1 LTHFE
6 TSCTIVAMPD
16 DATIDSSAAIREQ
29 YKTPVNF
36 NARVR
41 LHGRFSTNKIRGGM
55 FGWIF
60 DQIEVPSDARVLE
73 LGSGTAL
80 FWRVN
85 QDRVPPGWRI
95 TLSDFSP
102 GMLSEVRATV
112 APFSHPFTFMQID
125 AQALPFD
132 DHSFD
137 AVIANHMLYH
147 VPEKPRALREIQRVL
162 APGARCYAATM
173 GRFYM
178 REFTEMT
185 QRFIGISMGRAAEQ
199 FGLETGFDYMK
210 PIFANVE
217 LRRFDDALEVTEAQ
231 PLIDYIESTR
241 IGRDATAEQK
251 AALKEYAEAEIRAR
265 GSIHFTKDTGILI
278 GTA

>member
-1 LTHFE
+1 
-6 TSCTIVAMPD
+6 MPD
-16 DATIDSSAAIREQ
+16 DSSIDSRAAIREQ

-41 LHGRFSTNKIRGGM
+41 LHGRFSTNTTRGGM
-55 FGWIF
+55 FRWIF
-60 DQIEVPSDARVLE
+60 DQIDAPPSARVLE

-80 FWRVN
+80 FWRAN
-85 QDRVPPGWRI
+85 QDRIPPGWHI
-95 TLSDFSP
+95 TLSDFSG
-102 GMLSEVRATV
+102 GMLADVRANV
-112 APFSHPFTFMQID
+112 AAIARAFTFMQID

-147 VPEKPRALREIQRVL
+147 VPDRPRALSEIRRVL
-162 APGARCYAATM
+162 VPGARCYAATM
-173 GRFYM
+173 GQANM

-185 QRFIGISMGRAAEQ
+185 QRFIGISMSRAAEQ
-199 FGLETGFDYMK
+199 FGLETGFEHMQK
-210 PIFANVE
+210 IFVKVE
-217 LRRFDDALEVTEAQ
+217 VRRFDDALEVTEAQ

-241 IGRDATAEQK
+241 VGQHATAEQK

-265 GSIHFTKDTGILI
+265 GSLHFTKDTGILI

>member
-1 LTHFE
+1 LTHCSSF
-6 TSCTIVAMPD
+6 CTIVAMPD
-16 DATIDSSAAIREQ
+16 DATIDSRAAIREQ

-41 LHGRFSTNKIRGGM
+41 LHGRFSTNKLRGGM

-60 DQIEVPSDARVLE
+60 DQVEAPQNARVLE

-85 QDRVPPGWRI
+85 QDRIPRGWRI
-95 TLSDFSP
+95 TLSDFSE
-102 GMLSEVRATV
+102 GMLAEVRANAATI
-112 APFSHPFTFMQID
+112 PHEFTFMQID

-147 VPEKPRALREIQRVL
+147 VPDRPRALGEIRRVL
-162 APGARCYAATM
+162 IPGARCYAATM
-173 GRFYM
+173 GRGYM
-178 REFTEMT
+178 REFTAMT
-185 QRFIGISMGRAAEQ
+185 ERFIGISMGRAAEQ
-199 FGLETGFDYMK
+199 FGLETGYDYMQS
-210 PIFANVE
+210 IFSKVE
-217 LRRFDDALEVTEAQ
+217 VRRFDDALEVTEAQ

-241 IGRDATAEQK
+241 VGRYATAEQK
-251 AALKEYAEAEIRAR
+251 AALKEYAEAEIRAKR
-265 GSIHFTKDTGILI
+265 SLHLTKDTGILI
-278 GTA
+278 ATA